1 MVVLLDQGGSM
12 MRSVVSAL
20 ALMGALWA
28 PPALAQTADELRAE
42 LSEVESELAEA
53 EAEAARYGDG
63 LLRLLAQGRHE
74 ALLLTQAILEG
85 RIEAAE
91 SGAPMTVV
99 VPVLEPDEERAAAIL
114 AEMEAAEARVAEAEA
129 EAARYS
135 GGLIQGLALSTA
147 QSERLALSQ
156 LRMGYLQA
164 KYGIVFPAGGAF
176 PDLNVAGGAP
186 DDQAAESAA
195 GTSPAPVATE
205 PEPSMGPEWADTSHP
220 EIEYDSLVFA
230 NAHHDGQRLAGWWG
244 IKDEQSPLDDS
255 PTIIAINYS
264 AQDERSFASDPL
276 LAARC
281 IEGQTSMVL
290 RVNDFLLDD
299 SDSNTMQVTVRVDD
313 KPARQTRWRTMTD
326 NQGVGIMDADAE
338 ALLAELQGAASV
350 FLRLTERDG
359 QQHDALFN
367 LAGSEVA
374 FQAVAEACGPLGA
387 TAQDDDGGDAACAG
401 LATQADISE
410 CATGRHQES
419 ERMLTTAYQLAI
431 AAQGGDDEPL
441 RVSQRAWIVRREAD
455 CEAER
460 AVFDGGS
467 GEGSALGLCLARWNE
482 ARTVGLLQ
490 VNEGA
495 VAVGGLDAY
504 DAPGDD

>member
-1 MVVLLDQGGSM
+1 
-12 MRSVVSAL
+12 MRGVVSVL
-20 ALMGALWA
+20 ALMTTVWA
-28 PPALAQTADELRAE
+28 SPALAQTVDELRAE
-42 LSEVESELAEA
+42 LSEVESELVEA
-53 EAEAARYGDG
+53 EAEAARFGDG
-63 LLRLLAQGRHE
+63 LLKLLAQGRHE

-85 RIEAAE
+85 RIQAAE

-99 VPVLEPDEERAAAIL
+99 VPVLEPDEERAAAIFQ
-114 AEMEAAEARVAEAEA
+114 EMEAAEARVLQAEA

-164 KYGIVFPAGGAF
+164 KYGIVFPAGGVF
-176 PDLNVAGGAP
+176 PDLNEVGATP
-186 DDQAAESAA
+186 ADQAVENTA
-195 GTSPAPVATE
+195 GASPAPATSE
-205 PEPSMGPEWADTSHP
+205 PEPSVGPEWADANHP
-220 EIEYDSLVFA
+220 EIDYNSPFFA
-230 NAHHDGQRLAGWWG
+230 NAHQDGQRLAGWWG

-255 PTIIAINYS
+255 RTIIAINYS
-264 AQDERSFASDPL
+264 AQDERSFGSEPL
-276 LAARC
+276 MAVRC
-281 IEGQTSMVL
+281 IEGQTSVVL

-299 SDSNTMQVTVRVDD
+299 SDSSSMGLTLRIDD
-313 KPARQTRWRTMTD
+313 KPARQTRWSTMTD
-326 NQGVGIMDADAE
+326 NQGVGISDASAE
-338 ALLAELQGAASV
+338 ALLAALQGAERI

-359 QQHDALFN
+359 EQHDALFN

-374 FQAVAEACGPLGA
+374 FQVVAEACSPLGA
-387 TAQDDDGGDAACAG
+387 TTQDDEGDIAQSDDGGDAACAG

-410 CATGRHQES
+410 CATARHQGS
-419 ERMLTTAYQLAI
+419 EQMLTRAYQLAI
-431 AAQGGDDEPL
+431 AAQGDDDEPL
-441 RVSQRAWIVRREAD
+441 RISQRAWIVRREAD

-482 ARTVGLLQ
+482 ARTVGLLE

-495 VAVGGLDAY
+495 IAVDGLDAY